1 MLSVNRLL
9 QRVRCVSF
17 DVWNTLLDLPTL
29 YNALENELSAAT
41 GASRSKVEKTLREAG
56 AAIRRVRAQGGHV
69 DPSEAQR
76 ILAEHLGAS
85 VEAVKKAVALAFA
98 RLRSGIAF
106 VSARGVLADVK
117 ALGLKIAVA
126 SNVMWWPGS
135 YTRLVLAREGIV
147 ELLDAAI
154 FADEVGYSKPNPR
167 FFAAVAD
174 ALGCSVAEL
183 LHVGDRVDEDFGGAL
198 AAGAY
203 AILVGSGVK
212 GPVEVHPRAYAVEK
226 LEEVVEIVQSLA
238 GR

>member
-1 MLSVNRLL
+1 MSRLL

-17 DVWNTLLDLPTL
+17 DVWNTLLDLPAA
-29 YNALENELSAAT
+29 YNVFINELSAAT
-41 GASRSKVEKTLREAG
+41 GSPRSRVERALREAG

-76 ILAEHLGAS
+76 TLADHLDAS
-85 VEAVKKAVALAFA
+85 VEAVRRAVALAFA
-98 RLRSGIAF
+98 RLRSGIASA
-106 VSARGVLADVK
+106 SARRVLADVR
-117 ALGLKIAVA
+117 ALGLKVAVA

-147 ELLDAAI
+147 EMLDAAI
-154 FADEVGYSKPNPR
+154 FADEAGYSKPNPH

-183 LHVGDRVDEDFGGAL
+183 LHVGDRVDEDFGVAL

-203 AILVGSGVK
+203 AVLVGSVTR

-226 LEEVVEIVQSLA
+226 LEEVVEVVRRLA